1 MQEIKYILFDLD
13 GTLLDSGEGIINGL
27 KHALKLHGIDEQNMA
42 VLRSFVGPPL
52 IVHMMEIYN
61 LTEQQCKDIVVD
73 FRKYYEP
80 KGVFENR
87 VYDGIPDL
95 LAQLR
100 RLGRRIM
107 VATSKPEFLA
117 YKILEQRGL
126 KNSFDF
132 IGGSVMDLKRT
143 TKAEVIQYVLEENGI
158 SAGNSAE
165 LVMIGDTKYDII
177 GAKAFNIRS
186 IGVTYGYGSRQ
197 ELEEAGADYVVDS
210 PQEVFQLLKNN
221 R

>member
-1 MQEIKYILFDLD
+1 MQDFKYILFDLD

-27 KHALKLHGIDEQNMA
+27 KYALKLHGIDEQDMA
-42 VLRSFVGPPL
+42 VLKTFVGPPL
-52 IVHMMEIYN
+52 VQHLMDVYGFSE
-61 LTEQQCKDIVVD
+61 EKARAVVVD

-87 VYDGIPDL
+87 VYDGIPEL

-100 RLGRRIM
+100 QMGRRIM

-158 SAGNSAE
+158 NEVNFKE

-177 GAKAFNIRS
+177 GAKAFDITS

-197 ELEEAGADYVVDS
+197 ELEEAGADYIVDS
-210 PQEVFQLLKNN
+210 PQEVFQILQT
-221 R
+221 RY

>member
-52 IVHMMEIYN
+52 IAHMMEVYN

-87 VYDGIPDL
+87 VYDGIPQL

-100 RLGRRIM
+100 QMGRRIM

-143 TKAEVIQYVLEENGI
+143 TKAEVIQYVLEENSI

-165 LVMIGDTKYDII
+165 LVMVGDTKYDII
-177 GAKAFNIRS
+177 GAKAFGIRS

-197 ELEEAGADYVVDS
+197 ELEEAGADYIVDS
-210 PQEVFQLLKNN
+210 PQEVFQLLKNK
-221 R
+221 